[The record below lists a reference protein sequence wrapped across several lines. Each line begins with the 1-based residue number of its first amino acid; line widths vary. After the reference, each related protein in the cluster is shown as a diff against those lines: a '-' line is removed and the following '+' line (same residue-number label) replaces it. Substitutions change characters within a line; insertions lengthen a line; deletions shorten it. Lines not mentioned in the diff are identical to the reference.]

1 MTQPIVDNVR
11 HNAHD
16 AWAATED
23 LRANAK
29 ASFLDRLE
37 QVARLSRVVRAFG
50 FDDLLMRVGL
60 QRKQSPLVAVGA
72 FSLGALFG
80 AGLTLAVTPVGFDVR
95 AALAKRFGK
104 TPKAETR
111 TEPTTVD
118 ERPHNGAG
126 DIARGPAS

>member
-23 LRANAK
+23 LRAGAK

-37 QVARLSRVVRAFG
+37 QVARLARVVRAFG

-60 QRKQSPLVAVGA
+60 QRRQSPLVAVGA

-104 TPKAETR
+104 TPKAETAAR
-111 TEPTTVD
+111 VDPVTVD
-118 ERPHNGAG
+118 DRPHNGAS
-126 DIARGPAS
+126 DVARAS

>member
-23 LRANAK
+23 LRAGAK

-37 QVARLSRVVRAFG
+37 QVARLARVVRAFG

-60 QRKQSPLVAVGA
+60 QRRQSPLVAVGA

-80 AGLTLAVTPVGFDVR
+80 AGLTLAVTPVGFDIR
-95 AALAKRFGK
+95 AVLGKRFKKASAESRGESAA
-104 TPKAETR
+104 AETR
-111 TEPTTVD
+111 PS
-118 ERPHNGAG
+118 NGAG
-126 DIARGPAS
+126 ETTAGQSSS